1 MIADNTLATSIW
13 TRVKT
18 LGWRRASGEIMQ
30 SGNGR
35 KPMTL
40 RGLQE
45 KKGNAENVTEN
56 RYLLI
61 LQCVNL
67 HCYGNERRSKYICKL
82 IEMRKN
88 TSVALDIVTKKL
100 PNEFLTPSKKLGSG
114 SKPTPYPNLN
124 VLQSIQMML
133 ILLLDPERRGGIYSL
148 MEPKSY
154 LLLPTLK
161 KKSILI

>member
-1 MIADNTLATSIW
+1 MEESI
-13 TRVKT
+13 
-18 LGWRRASGEIMQ
+18 GEIMY

-40 RGLQE
+40 RSLQE

-56 RYLLI
+56 RYFLI
-61 LQCVNL
+61 LKWENL
-67 HCYGNERRSKYICKL
+67 HCYGNGRRSRYICKL
-82 IEMRKN
+82 IEMREKN

-124 VLQSIQMML
+124 VLQSIQLML
-133 ILLLDPERRGGIYSL
+133 ILLLDPELRGGIYSL

-161 KKSILI
+161 KKKHSDLRFLHIS